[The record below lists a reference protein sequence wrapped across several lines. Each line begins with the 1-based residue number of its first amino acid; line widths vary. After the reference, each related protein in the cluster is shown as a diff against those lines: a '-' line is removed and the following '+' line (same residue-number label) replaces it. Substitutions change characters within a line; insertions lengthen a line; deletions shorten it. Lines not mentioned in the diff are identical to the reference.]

1 MDYLAHGW
9 SAEEMCRQHP
19 YLRPAEAHA
28 ALAYYYDHRDEIEGE
43 IAREVEQVE
52 QARRQAFP
60 SPFLSRI
67 RGRSGSAGDTPG
79 GA

>member
-28 ALAYYYDHRDEIEGE
+28 ALAYYYDHQREVDEE
-43 IAREVEQVE
+43 IARESDEAE
-52 QARRQAFP
+52 AARRARVP
-60 SPFLSRI
+60 SPFLSRL
-67 RGRSGSAGDTPG
+67 RTKTGQ
-79 GA
+79 